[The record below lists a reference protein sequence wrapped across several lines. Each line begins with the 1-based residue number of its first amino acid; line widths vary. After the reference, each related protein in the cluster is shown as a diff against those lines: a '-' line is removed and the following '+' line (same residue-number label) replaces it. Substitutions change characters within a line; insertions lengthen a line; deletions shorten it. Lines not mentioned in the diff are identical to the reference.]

1 MFTPPPFWC
10 EMEDLS
16 DQYNTPLSPEEEQA
30 FQSWAGPRVR
40 DTYDY
45 DLRGA
50 YKDSGG
56 SPIGEGHFP
65 DTYKKPNHPT
75 FSNESIY
82 HGKDGHEGGSWGT
95 TPFGQD
101 TFTPGRTNLESYGPQ
116 GLQDYFNRI
125 EPQGKLILPQE
136 SQ

>member
-1 MFTPPPFWC
+1 MD
-10 EMEDLS
+10 DLT

-30 FQSWAGPRVR
+30 FHLWAGSRVR

-82 HGKDGHEGGSWGT
+82 HGKDGHEGGAWMKMPS
-95 TPFGQD
+95 GQY
-101 TFTPGRTNLESYGPQ
+101 TFTPGRTNLESYGAS
-116 GLQDYFNRI
+116 GLQDYFNRV
-125 EPQGKLILPQE
+125 EKGNTLVLPQE
-136 SQ
+136 AQ